1 MRLIDRLQFSFKR
14 TLPVYL
20 QTQTTECGLICLA
33 MVAAYFGEE
42 PDLPSLRRRYRA
54 SMKGTNFEQLLGIAA
69 GLEMTGRALRV
80 DLEYLPQLKTP
91 CILHWDMGHFVV
103 LAGVKNGKA
112 TIHDPARGKVVM
124 KLAQVSEHFTGAAM
138 ELMPSNE
145 FGTGANSTPQH
156 KKEPMD
162 LWKLTGQV
170 VGLKRSLLHIFLIG
184 LAVEAIT
191 LVSPFFIQ
199 WVTDHAVVTG
209 DKELLLAL
217 ALGFG
222 SLVLVRVVLEAVRT
236 WAVMVMSTQFNM
248 QWMANI
254 FTHLLKLPILYYE
267 RRHLGDIQSRFGVI
281 QGIQNTLT
289 VTYVEAFVDGMMV
302 IGTLVMMWIYSPQLA
317 GVAVL
322 AAVVYLVTR
331 FSLYK
336 HVREASNEKIVHDAK
351 QQSIFMEAIRG
362 IVSLR
367 MANREEVRIASWLN
381 HLVHMKN
388 SSLRQQRYQLIF
400 KTVNSLVFGLSRTA
414 VVGLGALAVLD
425 GRFSVGMLL
434 AFMSYKDQFSSRA
447 SGLIDRLFELKLLE
461 LQGMRLADIVFMKP
475 EQDAKTRGLPPASL
489 KPTLALKQVRMRY
502 GETEPMVLDGCQ
514 LSVAEGNIIAIAGHP
529 GSGKTTLIKTML
541 GLFPNHGGEIHYGGV
556 SIKKLGLHNY
566 RDNVAGVLQD
576 ERPLAGT
583 VAENLCFFA
592 QEPDEDWLETCAQA
606 VGLHDE
612 INTLPMRYQTL
623 IGDLGTAL
631 SASQRQKL
639 LLARALYRKPQ
650 MLLIDE
656 ASSHLTLGAEQQF
669 IAFCREQRISVVF
682 ACARGESFALADRVY
697 VLQGGKLSEHP
708 ASAANNAPA
717 APTAVKNAVNQ
728 AQPVAQQQGT
738 T

>member
-14 TLPVYL
+14 NLPVYL
-20 QTQTTECGLICLA
+20 QTQTTECGLISLA
-33 MVAAYFGEE
+33 MIAAYFGEE

-54 SMKGTNFEQLLGIAA
+54 SIKGTNFEQLLGIAA
-69 GLEMTGRALRV
+69 GLGMAGRALRV
-80 DLEYLPQLKTP
+80 DFEYLPQLKTP

-103 LAGVKNGKA
+103 LASIKGGKA

-124 KLAQVSEHFTGAAM
+124 KLAQVSEHFTGAVM
-138 ELMPSNE
+138 ELMPSHE
-145 FGTGANSTPQH
+145 FGQAPQH
-156 KKEPMD
+156 KKEPLN
-162 LWKLTGQV
+162 LWALTGEV
-170 VGLKRSLLHIFLIG
+170 VGLKRTLLHIFLIG

-191 LVSPFFIQ
+191 LISPFFIQ
-199 WVTDHAVVTG
+199 WVTDHAVLTG
-209 DKELLLAL
+209 DKELLMAL

-222 SLVLVRVVLEAVRT
+222 TLVLVRVVLEAVRS
-236 WAVMVMSTQFNM
+236 WAVVVMSTQFNM

-254 FTHLLKLPILYYE
+254 FSHLLKLPILYYE

-317 GVAVL
+317 GVGIV
-322 AAVVYLVTR
+322 AALVYLVTR

-351 QQSIFMEAIRG
+351 QQSIFMETIRG

-434 AFMSYKDQFSSRA
+434 AFISYKDHFARRA
-447 SGLIDRLFELKLLE
+447 SSLIDRLFELKLLE

-475 EQDAKTRGLPPASL
+475 EQDAKTRQLPPIKL
-489 KPTLALKQVRMRY
+489 MPNLELKQLRMRY
-502 GETEPMVLDGCQ
+502 GETEPMILDGCQ
-514 LSVAEGNIIAIAGHP
+514 LAVPVGAVVAIAGHP

-541 GLFPNHGGEIHYGGV
+541 GLFPNHGGEVHLGGIN
-556 SIKKLGLHNY
+556 IKKLGVHNFREY
-566 RDNVAGVLQD
+566 VAGVLQD
-576 ERPLAGT
+576 ERLMAGT

-592 QEPDEDWLETCAQA
+592 HIPDEDWLEACAVA

-612 INTLPMRYQTL
+612 VNTLPMRYQTL

-639 LLARALYRKPQ
+639 LLARALYLKPQ
-650 MLLIDE
+650 VLIIDE
-656 ASSHLTLGAEQQF
+656 ATSHLNLATEQQF
-669 IAFCREQRISVVF
+669 VAFCRGKNMSVIFTTTRV
-682 ACARGESFALADRVY
+682 ESLALADRVCI
-697 VLQGGKLSEHP
+697 LQAGKLIEQDL
-708 ASAANNAPA
+708 SALRAKPLNS
-717 APTAVKNAVNQ
+717 
-728 AQPVAQQQGT
+728 
-738 T
+738 